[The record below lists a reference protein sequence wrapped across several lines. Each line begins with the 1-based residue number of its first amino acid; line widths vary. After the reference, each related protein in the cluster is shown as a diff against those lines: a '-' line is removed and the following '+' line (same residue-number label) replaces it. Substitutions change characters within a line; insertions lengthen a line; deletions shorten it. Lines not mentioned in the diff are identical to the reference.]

1 MTRSRALVGALAVAG
16 GLWACGDETPVEPE
30 ETVGDFA
37 QVACPQFSLS
47 TTAGQP
53 LDEVSIGSLP
63 GSFAAPFAAAML
75 DDQEEVLGFAYVTEG
90 EGGALQFTV
99 PLHPGEPLEGGEVA
113 LAFTDGSR
121 ACPLVS
127 FTIEALPAADGE
139 LESVVDLLQ
148 VYVEEQAAVYG
159 ATVEELIEAPID
171 EMSSQLWPLA
181 MAQALLD
188 HPSNTASLRSIVEGV
203 DQGERREWMNRLLAT
218 MGVRAELETAAAA
231 PGIARGA
238 PARGPSGGAARSVEG
253 LLCAPDFVETAE
265 QLDFCMEKAAEA
277 AAAATGLS
285 RQVAQDIQK
294 AFANLESAKVPLAG
308 EVKAIFGAMFWI
320 IYTQREQAAAL
331 LPSQFTAMT
340 VTADG
345 DRILEDDEE
354 PSMLA
359 AEVYATSLGYDL
371 QQQLLDGINEAMGLV
386 QSTGKFEL
394 STGTALDD
402 VAAKIGPEFKRR
414 LGDLDIEDLDL
425 EPELFG
431 PVPIDAPEWLDSRI
445 VSGSSVEQV
454 DDVSYRGMEVGTTTV
469 SVRTQDGEFGG
480 AQIAEQVGIEVVPIQ
495 VSISPTEVVIEPE
508 DARSFDVTVTNAKY
522 PDRVAI
528 DPSVAL
534 QGEAEM
540 TIGDGGSHFVTYVA
554 PASPNYEQV
563 DLLTVEYTGE
573 TGARASN
580 PVPRR
585 AVSVIRFGGLQL
597 APVTRCLG
605 PGDEEQLEVVVTIPG
620 DPELVWTASAGE
632 VDDEGLFTAPDEP
645 GTVVITVALASDS
658 TVNDS
663 IEFEVGG
670 CVCSFTFQAGSNPEY
685 TAQVGDTVQFTAY
698 SDRVVAVSM
707 TRGEAEN
714 VFFSVDNE
722 ATLVTGPGDWP
733 LDAIYGNLGYGSPYG
748 ETNLEEGMVGTLTV
762 DEFTPYSVLTGS
774 MSGTVRP
781 EGDPDQPA
789 MSVSGT
795 FQIYPTSSALF
806 YYSCAVQ

>member
-1 MTRSRALVGALAVAG
+1 MLG
-16 GLWACGDETPVEPE
+16 CGSDTPVEPV
-30 ETVGDFA
+30 ETLGDYEV
-37 QVACPQFSLS
+37 VACSGLSLAS
-47 TTAGQP
+47 TSGLP
-53 LDEVSIGSLP
+53 LDEVEVGDFPSE
-63 GSFAAPFAAAML
+63 FAAPFAAAML

-90 EGGALQFTV
+90 EGGALRLTV
-99 PLHPGEPLEGGEVA
+99 PLHPSEPLDGGAVA

-127 FTIEALPAADGE
+127 FTIDALPAADDE

-148 VYVEEQAAVYG
+148 SYVEEQAAVFG
-159 ATVEELIEAPID
+159 ATVQELIETPVD
-171 EMSSQLWPLA
+171 EMSPQLWPLA

-188 HPSNTASLRSIVEGV
+188 HPANDASLRGIVDGAE
-203 DQGERREWMNRLLAT
+203 QTEHREWMNRLLART
-218 MGVRAELETAAAA
+218 GVRTELASAAAA
-231 PGIARGA
+231 PAR
-238 PARGPSGGAARSVEG
+238 ARVQAEGSAPSGGRPARSVEG
-253 LLCAPDFVETAE
+253 LLCDPDYVETAE

-277 AAAATGLS
+277 AEAATGLS

-294 AFANLESAKVPLAG
+294 AFAALESASVPLAG
-308 EVKAIFGAMFWI
+308 EVKAVFGAMFWI

-345 DRILEDDEE
+345 ERILEDDEE
-354 PSMLA
+354 PSTLSA
-359 AEVYATSLGYDL
+359 DVYATSLGYDL
-371 QQQLLDGINEAMGLV
+371 QQQLLDGINEAIGLV

-402 VAAKIGPEFKRR
+402 VAAKIGPEFKNR

-425 EPELFG
+425 EAELFG

-445 VSGSSVEQV
+445 VSGSSVERV
-454 DDVSYRGMEVGTTTV
+454 DDVSYRGVEVGTTSV
-469 SVRTQDGEFGG
+469 SLRTQDGEFGG
-480 AQIAEQVGIEVVPIQ
+480 AQIAEQVDIEVVPIQ
-495 VSISPTEVVIEPE
+495 VSLSPTEATVEPE
-508 DARSFDVTVTNAKY
+508 GARTFDITVTNARY

-534 QGEAEM
+534 QGQAEL
-540 TIGDGGSHFVTYVA
+540 TLGDGGSHYVTFVA
-554 PASPNYEQV
+554 PESPNYEEA

-573 TGARASN
+573 TGARAIN

-605 PGDEEQLEVVVTIPG
+605 PGDEEQLEVVVTIPD
-620 DPELVWTASAGE
+620 DPALVWTASAGE
-632 VDDEGLFTAPDEP
+632 VDDNGLFTAPDTP
-645 GTVVITVALASDS
+645 GTVTITVALESDS
-658 TVNDS
+658 TVKDS
-663 IEFEVGG
+663 IEFEVGN
-670 CVCSFTFQAGSNPEY
+670 CVCSFTFQAGANPVY
-685 TAQVGDTVQFTAY
+685 TAQPGDTLTFAAY
-698 SDRVVAVSM
+698 ENRVVEVSLS
-707 TRGEAEN
+707 RGQVEN
-714 VFFSVDNE
+714 VLFLVDNE
-722 ATLVTGPGDWP
+722 TTLVTGPGAWP
-733 LDAIYGNLGYGSPYG
+733 LDAISGNLGYGGPYG
-748 ETNLEEGMVGTLTV
+748 ETYLEEGMVGTLTV

-781 EGDPDQPA
+781 DYDPDQPA

-795 FQIYPTSSALF
+795 FSIYPTSSASV